1 MNEPTLVER
10 ITARAA
16 EAAKAITAVAAP
28 LITALVVDLLEIVGD
43 EARNAIAVAVGGAGV
58 YLTKNRPQG

>member
-16 EAAKAITAVAAP
+16 EAAKAISAVVAP
-28 LITALVVDLLEIVGD
+28 LVTALVVDLLEIVGD
-43 EARNAIAVAVGGAGV
+43 ELRNTIAIAVGGAAV
-58 YLTKNRPQG
+58 YATKNRPKG